1 MWLFQK
7 VEGAKEVS
15 RPRVSAEIESKEV
28 SRRSEREREREDRES
43 LLGSRNLASTS
54 TACISYLYMHVV
66 HFINVV
72 QFLLLSKHEI
82 HSSYDV

>member
-1 MWLFQK
+1 MTK
-7 VEGAKEVS
+7 TRVAEGAKEVS
-15 RPRVSAEIESKEV
+15 RPRVSAEIESKDI
-28 SRRSEREREREDRES
+28 SRRSEREREREKTES
-43 LLGSRNLASTS
+43 LLGSRNLA